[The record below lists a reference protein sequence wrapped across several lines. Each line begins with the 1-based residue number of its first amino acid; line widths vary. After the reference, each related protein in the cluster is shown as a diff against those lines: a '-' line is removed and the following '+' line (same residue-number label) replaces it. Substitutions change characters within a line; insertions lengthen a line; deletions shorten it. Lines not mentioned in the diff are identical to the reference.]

1 MIVSILVFLVSL
13 SAVIMIHELGHFIMA
28 KRAGILCHE
37 FSIGMGPLIWSKKK
51 GETVYAIRAI
61 PIGGYV
67 MMAGEE
73 MDSELVK
80 VGMTIRVVYN
90 DQQVIEKII
99 LDPQNTTYSKTEQMV
114 VEAVDLRGKDD
125 QSLHINHV
133 PVKEDAMLVMKNRE
147 MQIAPFNRDFESKTV
162 WQRFLAIVAGP
173 FMNFVLALL
182 VFLAI
187 NLYIGV
193 PNMDSS
199 EIGSVTPNYPADT
212 VLKEGDVIL
221 EINGQSIDDWM
232 DLGRVLDDVE
242 GDRDVTFVVDR
253 DPQLITTLVPDI
265 YFYSIGFHSASGDVD
280 QLEIGPV
287 TEGTLADEAGF
298 MEGDQIVSIDGTTM
312 TSWQDVI
319 DVLRLIADEPYDEDR
334 TVDFVMMRDETVTL
348 TVNRPYTA
356 EFLASQNVPV
366 YDTVVGI
373 GPVYGFAFGQ
383 SIQNGFAQL
392 KSSAMVIFTT
402 LQLLFDSDGAGAG
415 IGVGSLSGPVGIF
428 QITSRALEDGVI
440 SLFNWIGLLS
450 VNLGIINLLPIPALD
465 GGRLVFLGYE
475 AVSRKKPNKK
485 IENTLH
491 YVMYLA
497 LMGLFIY
504 ITFNDI
510 LRLFNFR

>member
-1 MIVSILVFLVSL
+1 
-13 SAVIMIHELGHFIMA
+13 MIHEFGHFIMA

-37 FSIGMGPLIWSKKK
+37 FSLGMGPLLWSKKK

-80 VGMTIRVVYN
+80 VGMSISVLYN
-90 DQQVIEKII
+90 TDNVIEKII
-99 LDPQNTTYSKTEQMV
+99 LDPKNETYPEAVNLMV
-114 VEAVDLRGKDD
+114 ESVDLRGKDGAV
-125 QSLHINHV
+125 LHINEIE
-133 PVKEDAMLVMKNRE
+133 VKEDAMLVMKDRE
-147 MQIAPFNRDFESKTV
+147 MQIAPYNRDFESKTV
-162 WQRFLAIVAGP
+162 WQRFLAIFAGP
-173 FMNFVLALL
+173 FMNFVLALI

-187 NLYIGV
+187 NLYIGA
-193 PNMDSS
+193 PDMDSS
-199 EIGSVTPNYPADT
+199 KLGSVTPNYPADT

-221 EINGQSIDDWM
+221 EINGQSIDDWT
-232 DLGRVLDDVE
+232 DLGNALDEVE
-242 GDRDVTFVVDR
+242 GDRNVVFVLDQ
-253 DPQLITTLVPDI
+253 DPQRTVSLIPDI
-265 YFYSIGFHSASGDVD
+265 YFYSVGFHSAEGDID
-280 QLEIGPV
+280 TLKIGPV
-287 TEGTLADEAGF
+287 TEGTLASEAGF
-298 MEGDQIVSIDGTTM
+298 MEGDQIVSIDGVTM

-319 DVLRLIADEPYDEDR
+319 DTLGAIADEPYEEGK
-334 TVDFVMMRDETVTL
+334 TVDFVMMRDEEVTL
-348 TVNRPYTA
+348 SVVEPYTSD
-356 EFLASQNVPV
+356 FLASQNVPV
-366 YDTVVGI
+366 YDTVVGV
-373 GPVYGFAFGQ
+373 GPVYSFALGQ
-383 SIQNGFAQL
+383 SIQNGFVQL

-415 IGVGSLSGPVGIF
+415 IGIGSLSGPVGIF
-428 QITSRALEDGVI
+428 QITSRALEDGLI

-475 AVSRKKPNKK
+475 AVTKKKPNKR

-497 LMGLFIY
+497 LMGLFVY

-510 LRLFNFR
+510 LRLF